1 MIGLPAL
8 YSRRCMRISSS
19 PGVSRQLPDDLR
31 TLYQDPGG
39 IPLGRHPAMRFIM
52 RLMSPSEVA
61 AIMAAIRQNFPGV
74 LDKCAGLF
82 WTDDNSNYAA
92 AFLAPPLLG
101 RVFFLKRDEPRYTLP
116 GSEVLSP
123 SASR

>member
-1 MIGLPAL
+1 
-8 YSRRCMRISSS
+8 MRISSS

-39 IPLGRHPAMRFIM
+39 IPLSRHPAMRFIM

-116 GSEVLSP
+116 GCEVLSP